1 MVQKTANARCSGPF
15 NPDDTLIVVVEMS
28 SSTWL
33 VAGLIPG
40 VERRPLKKLDPD
52 EDELLALL
60 ERWRQEAAANGR
72 AINRVVLAYEAGRDG
87 FWLARWLR
95 ARGIE
100 THVIHASSVAV
111 SRDRRRAKTDRLD
124 TALLMRVLLGWL
136 RGEPG
141 HCTMATVPGID
152 EEDAKRPTRERENL
166 VGERTRLINRMKA
179 ALARL
184 GIRGFNPALRKAAD
198 GLEALRTP
206 EGSALPGRA
215 LAEMRRDMARLR
227 FVEGQIAEVERERQ
241 CRLEAATPECNRA
254 DTMVRTLA
262 RVVGVGVETADMLV
276 HEIFARD
283 LRDRRAVARYAGLT
297 GSPDESGSRR
307 RERGLSRAGNAR
319 VRRGMVQLAWRFLV
333 FQKESAL
340 VRWYRQRTADGRGR
354 TRMAMV
360 VALARKL
367 LVALWKMT
375 RTGEVPEGVHLRA
388 EAPAS
393 A

>member
-1 MVQKTANARCSGPF
+1 
-15 NPDDTLIVVVEMS
+15 
-28 SSTWL
+28 
-33 VAGLIPG
+33 
-40 VERRPLKKLDPD
+40 
-52 EDELLALL
+52 
-60 ERWRQEAAANGR
+60 
-72 AINRVVLAYEAGRDG
+72 
-87 FWLARWLR
+87 
-95 ARGIE
+95 
-100 THVIHASSVAV
+100 
-111 SRDRRRAKTDRLD
+111 
-124 TALLMRVLLGWL
+124 
-136 RGEPG
+136 
-141 HCTMATVPGID
+141 
-152 EEDAKRPTRERENL
+152 
-166 VGERTRLINRMKA
+166 
-179 ALARL
+179 
-184 GIRGFNPALRKAAD
+184 
-198 GLEALRTP
+198 
-206 EGSALPGRA
+206 
-215 LAEMRRDMARLR
+215 
-227 FVEGQIAEVERERQ
+227 
-241 CRLEAATPECNRA
+241 
-254 DTMVRTLA
+254 MVRTLA

-388 EAPAS
+388 EASAS